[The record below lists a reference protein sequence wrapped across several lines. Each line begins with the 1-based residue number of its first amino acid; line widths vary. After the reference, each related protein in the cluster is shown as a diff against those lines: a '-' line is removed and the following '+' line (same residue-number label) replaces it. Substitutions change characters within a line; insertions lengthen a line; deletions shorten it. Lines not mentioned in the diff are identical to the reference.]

1 MLKNDTCPYTL
12 LEVGKTDASRSM
24 EDTRDADKVS
34 SKYFTPFNHRMMQSS
49 MDLYKVKTLNLVWS
63 LVSTNPK
70 CKIISLGGGTC
81 QSTRGGD
88 TRTAGASLLAQHQSL
103 TASTSQV
110 VKEFSILLLL
120 SILKVHSNGWKRTYP
135 GTSMKKLLILL
146 TTSLCY
152 ISLFS
157 VCWNIMII

>member
-49 MDLYKVKTLNLVWS
+49 MDLYQVQMVIILWS
-63 LVSTNPK
+63 LVSTNQK
-70 CKIISLGGGTC
+70 CKIISLGGGAC
-81 QSTRGGD
+81 RSTRGGE

-103 TASTSQV
+103 ATSTSQV
-110 VKEFSILLLL
+110 LEDFSFLLLL
-120 SILKVHSNGWKRTYP
+120 QILKVHSNGWKRTYP

-157 VCWNIMII
+157 VC

>member
-81 QSTRGGD
+81 RSTRGGE

-103 TASTSQV
+103 TTSTSQV
-110 VKEFSILLLL
+110 FPLSFLLLWL
-120 SILKVHSNGWKRTYP
+120 FEVHSNGWKRTYP

-157 VCWNIMII
+157 VC

>member
-12 LEVGKTDASRSM
+12 LEVGKTDARTNM
-24 EDTRDADKVS
+24 EDTQATDKVS

-49 MDLYKVKTLNLVWS
+49 MDLYQVQMVIILWS
-63 LVSTNPK
+63 LASTNQK
-70 CKIISLGGGTC
+70 CKKISLGGGIC
-81 QSTRGGD
+81 RSTRGGE
-88 TRTAGASLLAQHQSL
+88 TRTAGTSLLAQHQSL
-103 TASTSQV
+103 TTSTSQV
-110 VKEFSILLLL
+110 VKGFSILLLL

-146 TTSLCY
+146 TTSFCF

-157 VCWNIMII
+157 VCWNIE